1 MLLLVDIG
9 GTHIR
14 FSIDTYYVKQIHT
27 SNSLK
32 DLVKLIEVFIQDH
45 SHKYTIDKIIVAIPC
60 ILNNFVC
67 YNETNL
73 KFLNMRKL
81 PKQIS
86 GIDVSYHNDGDMS
99 VLGEIKYNNISKDS
113 NILSIIFGTGVGCGL
128 WIHDIVINS
137 EIHKIFENYL
147 GGKNFENKLLLSKK
161 DKFVKDLSNII
172 ELLNINVLILNGFI
186 KNYPIFMI
194 KVNELLISNYH
205 KENLRIIYSK
215 SSDPVLLGLSESQNY
230 SF

>member
-99 VLGEIKYNNISKDS
+99 VLGEIKYN
-113 NILSIIFGTGVGCGL
+113 
-128 WIHDIVINS
+128 
-137 EIHKIFENYL
+137 Y
-147 GGKNFENKLLLSKK
+147 
-161 DKFVKDLSNII
+161 
-172 ELLNINVLILNGFI
+172 
-186 KNYPIFMI
+186 
-194 KVNELLISNYH
+194 
-205 KENLRIIYSK
+205 
-215 SSDPVLLGLSESQNY
+215 
-230 SF
+230 